1 MGAVDLNMPVL
12 IVDDYK
18 TMLRTMGNL
27 MKKLGFENID
37 EASDGHEALEKLH
50 DRPYSLVISGWNMQ
64 PMSGLD
70 LVRQMRSNA
79 RLDEVHVVMI
89 SAEYADENIAAAK
102 QAGVAEYIVKPF
114 CASTLKDR
122 LTPILGH
129 F

>member
-1 MGAVDLNMPVL
+1 MGAIDLNMPVL

-37 EASDGHEALEKLH
+37 EASDGHEALEMLY
-50 DRPYSLVISGWNMQ
+50 DRPYSLVISGWNME

-70 LVRQMRSNA
+70 LVRQMRSNT
-79 RLDEVHVVMI
+79 RLDEVPVVMI
-89 SAEYADENIAAAK
+89 SAENGDENIAAAK
-102 QAGVAEYIVKPF
+102 QAGAAEYIVKPF
-114 CASTLKDR
+114 CASTLRDK
-122 LTPILGH
+122 LTPILGR

>member
-18 TMLRTMGNL
+18 TMLRTIGNL
-27 MKKLGFENID
+27 MKKLDFENID
-37 EASDGHEALEKLH
+37 EAGDGHEALEMLYN
-50 DRPYSLVISGWNMQ
+50 RPYSLVISGWNMQ

-70 LVRQMRSNA
+70 LIRQMRSNT
-79 RLDEVHVVMI
+79 RLDEIPVVMI
-89 SAEYADENIAAAK
+89 SAENGDENIAAAK

-114 CASTLKDR
+114 CASILRDK
-122 LTPILGH
+122 LTPILGP

>member
-1 MGAVDLNMPVL
+1 MAGVDKNMHIL

-18 TMLRTMGNL
+18 TMLRTMGIL
-27 MKKLGFENID
+27 LKKLGFENID

-70 LVRQMRSNA
+70 LVRQMRSST
-79 RLDEVHVVMI
+79 RLDEVPVVMI
-89 SAEYADENIAAAK
+89 SAENGDENIAAAK

-122 LTPILGH
+122 LTPILGP

>member
-18 TMLRTMGNL
+18 TMLRTMGIL
-27 MKKLGFENID
+27 LKKLGFENID

-70 LVRQMRSNA
+70 LVRQMRSNT
-79 RLDEVHVVMI
+79 RLDEVPVVMI
-89 SAEYADENIAAAK
+89 AAENADENIAAAK

-114 CASTLKDR
+114 CASTLKDK
-122 LTPILGH
+122 LTPILGQ

>member
-18 TMLRTMGNL
+18 TMLRTMGKL

-37 EASDGHEALEKLH
+37 EANDGHEALEKLH
-50 DRPYSLVISGWNMQ
+50 SRPYGLVLSGWHMR

-70 LVRQMRSNA
+70 LARQMRSNA
-79 RLDEVHVVMI
+79 RLDRVVIVMTA
-89 SAEYADENIAAAK
+89 AENGHDNIAAAR
-102 QAGVAEYIVKPF
+102 QAGVSEYIVKPF
-114 CASTLKDR
+114 TASVLRDK
-122 LTPILGH
+122 LTPILGR

>member
-1 MGAVDLNMPVL
+1 MGAIDLNMPVL

-18 TMLRTMGNL
+18 TTLRTMGNL

-37 EASDGHEALEKLH
+37 EASDGHEALEMLY

-70 LVRQMRSNA
+70 LVRQMRSNT
-79 RLDEVHVVMI
+79 RLDEVPVVMI
-89 SAEYADENIAAAK
+89 SAENGDENIAAAK

-114 CASTLKDR
+114 CASTLRDK
-122 LTPILGH
+122 LTPILGR

>member
-27 MKKLGFENID
+27 LKKLGFENID
-37 EASDGHEALEKLH
+37 EAGDGHEALEKLY
-50 DRPYSLVISGWNMQ
+50 DRPYSLVISGWDMQ

-70 LVRQMRSNA
+70 LVRQMRSNT
-79 RLDEVHVVMI
+79 RLDEVLVVMI
-89 SAEYADENIAAAK
+89 SAENTDENIAAAK

-122 LTPILGH
+122 LTPILGP

>member
-1 MGAVDLNMPVL
+1 MGAIDLNMPVL

-37 EASDGHEALEKLH
+37 QASDGHEALEMLY
-50 DRPYSLVISGWNMQ
+50 DRPYSLVISGWNME

-70 LVRQMRSNA
+70 LVRQMRSNT
-79 RLDEVHVVMI
+79 RLDEVPVVMI
-89 SAEYADENIAAAK
+89 SAENGDENIAAAK
-102 QAGVAEYIVKPF
+102 QAGAAEYIVKPF
-114 CASTLKDR
+114 CASTLRDK
-122 LTPILGH
+122 LTPILGR

>member
-1 MGAVDLNMPVL
+1 MAVDKEMSIL

-18 TMLRTMGNL
+18 TMLRTMGIL
-27 MKKLGFENID
+27 LKKLGFENID

-79 RLDEVHVVMI
+79 SLDEVLVVMI
-89 SAEYADENIAAAK
+89 SAENTDENIAAAK

-122 LTPILGH
+122 LTPILGP

>member
-1 MGAVDLNMPVL
+1 MGAIDLNMPVL

-37 EASDGHEALEKLH
+37 EASDGHEALEMLY
-50 DRPYSLVISGWNMQ
+50 DRPYSLVISGWNME

-70 LVRQMRSNA
+70 LVRQMRSNT
-79 RLDEVHVVMI
+79 RLDEVPVVMI
-89 SAEYADENIAAAK
+89 SAENGDENIAAAK
-102 QAGVAEYIVKPF
+102 KAGAAEYIVKPF
-114 CASTLKDR
+114 CASTLRDK
-122 LTPILGH
+122 LTPILGR